1 MRHTAAYREETIA
14 RALNMKR
21 TDRTELQ
28 RLPDRGSHDSEVIH
42 EVLDAA
48 FLAHVGFLTERQAF
62 VIPTLYGRDGDT
74 LYLHGS
80 AASRTLGALEQGI
93 AACVTVTI
101 VDGLVLARSAFHHSI
116 NYRSVVAFGT
126 ARAISEPARK
136 TRALRTISEHL
147 MAGRWNDVRGPT
159 RQELGA
165 TSVLEF
171 SIEEASAKIR
181 RGPPKDDEEDYAR
194 STWAGVVPL
203 SLEAKP
209 PVPDPRLTEGTKLP
223 EYITWSRGA

>member
-1 MRHTAAYREETIA
+1 MNPIELTE
-14 RALNMKR
+14 
-21 TDRTELQ
+21 RTELQ
-28 RLPDRGSHDSEVIH
+28 RLPERGSRDPEIVHA
-42 EVLDAA
+42 VLDAG
-48 FLAHVGFLTERQAF
+48 FLAHVGFANGRQPF
-62 VIPTLYGRDGDT
+62 VIPTLYGRNGDT

-80 AASRTLGALEQGI
+80 AASRTLDVLEKGI

-126 ARAISEPARK
+126 ACAISGPARK

-147 MAGRWNDVRGPT
+147 LAGRWNDVRGPT
-159 RQELGA
+159 RQELAA

-171 SIEEASAKIR
+171 SIEEASVKIR
-181 RGPPKDDEEDYAR
+181 CGPPKDDEEDYAR

-203 SLEAKP
+203 SLDARP
-209 PVPDPRLTEGTKLP
+209 PVPDPRLAAGTELP
-223 EYITWSRGA
+223 EYLAPSATPRSPPRMNP